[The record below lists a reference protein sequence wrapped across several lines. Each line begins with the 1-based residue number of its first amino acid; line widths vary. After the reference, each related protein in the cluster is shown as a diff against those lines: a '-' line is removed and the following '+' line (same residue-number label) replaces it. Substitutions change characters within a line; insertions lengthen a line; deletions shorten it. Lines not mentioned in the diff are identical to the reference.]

1 MEYFVLFN
9 PKAGNGWN
17 DELKQSVANKLDSKD
32 LIFKDITEVDYS
44 EFFEEIEKDSKI
56 VLVGGD
62 GTLNRFINDTDSFN
76 FDNEIYYIA
85 NGSGNDFLNDIKHN
99 VDENKPVLVNKFF
112 ENLPVVTVKGETK
125 KFLNG
130 IGYGI
135 DGYCC
140 EEGDKAKAKSD
151 KAVNYTA
158 IAIKGLLYAFKP
170 RNAKIT
176 VDGVTKEYK
185 KVWLAPSMN
194 GRFFGGGMMPTPDQ
208 DRLNAERKISL
219 LVWHGT
225 GKLKT
230 LMHFPKIFEGAHTQ
244 YKKSCVVIKGKEI
257 EVEFDKPCA
266 LQIDGETVLNV
277 KGYKAVSAKVKEKV
291 KN

>member
-112 ENLPVVTVKGETK
+112 ENLPKVTVKGETK

-208 DRLNAERKISL
+208 DRLNAEREISL

>member
-9 PKAGNGWN
+9 PNAGNGWN

-44 EFFEEIEKDSKI
+44 EFFGEIEKDSKI

-99 VDENKPVLVNKFF
+99 VDENKPVLVNKYF

-151 KAVNYTA
+151 KAANYTA

-208 DRLNAERKISL
+208 DRLNAEREISL

>member
-230 LMHFPKIFEGAHTQ
+230 LMHFPKIFEGTHTQ